1 MAGKLVAHLRGRV
14 DLREPM
20 PALLLVLALFWI
32 CALRHAEAPGL
43 YMDAINPDYLVARWL
58 NPELANPVWI
68 LPGPQLP
75 LLGNLYHGTQN
86 LYLGLLTYGVF
97 GTSVFSAR
105 LTHGLFGA
113 AIVALLYLVVRR
125 AVGRPYLALLAA
137 CGLATDMA
145 FIGSFRTQSYIV
157 LGGQVWML
165 SAFSLALGLI
175 RRKDAGT
182 WGVVASGACMGLAAY
197 GYFVHLF
204 FAPVVALLAVLGPGP
219 QGSLRRAALWFAG
232 FVAGMSPYIVGYVW
246 AIAELGGWAPFVEW
260 LQAALAGL
268 KPMQGSPG
276 YVAGLGIAFR
286 DTRLALA
293 GIGNEM
299 MMTGGAVSSLASV
312 VRTVVLSLGCVICL
326 ATAALQW
333 RVRPANAR
341 VSLAVAMLPFVYCMV
356 AAIFGGRLWVHH
368 YTVLV
373 AIGYLV
379 LAVALAALAE
389 MTTRIGAK
397 RAAATALMV
406 VLLGC
411 NIAQQNRVFDELD
424 RTGGVGKS
432 TEMLDMLSRAAL
444 AERHEAAYYFPDWG
458 FFMPFAF
465 LTGNRVNYEL
475 ELSSAALGRHRGT
488 LDEVRVAFWES
499 NDRARY
505 EAVLRG
511 AGVKEIQ
518 LYTFA
523 QRNGEP
529 AFYLLAGRM

>member
-1 MAGKLVAHLRGRV
+1 
-14 DLREPM
+14 
-20 PALLLVLALFWI
+20 
-32 CALRHAEAPGL
+32 
-43 YMDAINPDYLVARWL
+43 
-58 NPELANPVWI
+58 
-68 LPGPQLP
+68 
-75 LLGNLYHGTQN
+75 
-86 LYLGLLTYGVF
+86 
-97 GTSVFSAR
+97 
-105 LTHGLFGA
+105 
-113 AIVALLYLVVRR
+113 
-125 AVGRPYLALLAA
+125 
-137 CGLATDMA
+137 MA

-165 SAFSLALGLI
+165 SAFYLALGLTG
-175 RRKDAGT
+175 KKGAGA

-204 FAPVVALLAVLGPGP
+204 FAPVVALLAVLGPGRR
-219 QGSLRRAALWFAG
+219 GSLRRAALWSAG
-232 FVAGMSPYIVGYVW
+232 FVAGMSPYMVGYAW
-246 AIAELGGWAPFVEW
+246 AITELGGWAPFVEW

-268 KPMQGSPG
+268 KPMQGSPS

-312 VRTVVLSLGCVICL
+312 VRTVMLSLGCVICL
-326 ATAALQW
+326 ATAVLQW
-333 RVRPANAR
+333 RMRPVKAR
-341 VSLAVAMLPFVYCMV
+341 VCLAVAMLPVAYCMI

-379 LAVALAALAE
+379 MAVALAALAD
-389 MTTRIGAK
+389 MATSIGLK
-397 RAAATALMV
+397 RAAATALMIL
-406 VLLGC
+406 LLGC
-411 NIAQQNRVFDELD
+411 NIAQQNRVFDELGK
-424 RTGGVGKS
+424 TGGVGKS
-432 TEMLDMLSRAAL
+432 TEMLDMLARSAL
-444 AERHEAAYYFPDWG
+444 AERGEAVYYFPDWG

-475 ELSSAALGRHRGT
+475 ELSPAALMRHRGA

-499 NDRARY
+499 NDRARHQ
-505 EAVLRG
+505 AILRD
-511 AGVKEIQ
+511 AGVKEIR